1 MQMARH
7 TSTWSAANKTLAGD
21 LSPKLHGTF
30 GTTLAIKNISA
41 GVYFY
46 YQYGA
51 SYYNQTLADYVENAD
66 INYNVDARA
75 ANNRWAKPGD
85 VALYKP
91 LSVNGLATSPTYV
104 TTRFV
109 EKNDFINCAAISLNY
124 SLPVSLVSKIRAKYA
139 KLGFV
144 ANNAFQTSAMKAQQ
158 GIYYPFQRAY
168 TFSLT
173 IGF

>member
-1 MQMARH
+1 LQG
-7 TSTWSAANKTLAGD
+7 S
-21 LSPKLHGTF
+21 F

-41 GVYFY
+41 GIYFY

-75 ANNRWAKPGD
+75 ASNRWTKSGD
-85 VALYKP
+85 VALYKA

-104 TTRFV
+104 TSRFV

-124 SLPVSLVSKIRAKYA
+124 SLPVSIVSKIRAKDA
-139 KLGFV
+139 KLGLL
-144 ANNAFQTSAMKAQQ
+144 ANNAFQSSTMTSQQ

-173 IGF
+173 VGF